1 MNPIHLLEDVLHAL
15 AGFVTD
21 TIDQF
26 GATAVFVLMAIESAC
41 IPVPSEVIQLYAGFM
56 VSEDRMNIVVA
67 VLAGTVGNV
76 VGSWVAWAV
85 GVYGG
90 RPWIERHGKWL
101 HITPRNLAWA
111 DRWFDKY
118 GPKVV
123 FFSRMLP
130 IIRTFI
136 SLPAGI
142 ARMPFWKFTVYTFAG
157 ALPWCLALTLAGVQ
171 VGENWEQ
178 LESKL
183 KYFTYLTA
191 VAIVLG
197 VVYLVVRWWRGRVT
211 PPVDPAGVDA

>member
-1 MNPIHLLEDVLHAL
+1 MNPISLLESILHAL

-26 GATAVFVLMAIESAC
+26 GASAVFVLMAIESAC

-56 VSEDRMNIVVA
+56 VSEDRMSFTIA

-85 GVYGG
+85 GAYGG
-90 RPWIERHGKWL
+90 RPFIERHGRWL
-101 HITPRNLAWA
+101 HISHRNLAWA
-111 DRWFDKY
+111 DRWFDRY

-136 SLPAGI
+136 SLPAGV
-142 ARMPFWKFTVYTFAG
+142 ARMPFWRFTVYTFFG
-157 ALPWCLALTLAGVQ
+157 ALPWCFALTLAGGQ
-171 VGENWEQ
+171 VGENWED
-178 LESKL
+178 LEGQL
-183 KYFTYLTA
+183 KYFTYFVAA
-191 VAIVLG
+191 VIVVG
-197 VVYLVVRWWRGRVT
+197 VLYLVVRAWRNRIT
-211 PPVDPAGVDA
+211 PTGTAGIDA

>member
-1 MNPIHLLEDVLHAL
+1 VNPISLLETILHAL

-26 GATAVFVLMAIESAC
+26 GVAAVFVLMAVESAC

-56 VSEDRMNIVVA
+56 VSEDRMSFTVA

-90 RPWIERHGKWL
+90 RPFIERHGKWL
-101 HITPRNLAWA
+101 HISERNMAWA
-111 DRWFDKY
+111 DRWFDRY

-142 ARMPFWKFTVYTFAG
+142 ARMPFWKFTVYTFFG
-157 ALPWCLALTLAGVQ
+157 ALPWCFALTLAGVQ
-171 VGENWEQ
+171 VGENWED
-178 LESKL
+178 LEGQL
-183 KYFTYLTA
+183 KYFTYL
-191 VAIVLG
+191 VAATIVVG
-197 VVYLVVRWWRGRVT
+197 AVYLAVRLWRNRV
-211 PPVDPAGVDA
+211 PPTGTAGIDA